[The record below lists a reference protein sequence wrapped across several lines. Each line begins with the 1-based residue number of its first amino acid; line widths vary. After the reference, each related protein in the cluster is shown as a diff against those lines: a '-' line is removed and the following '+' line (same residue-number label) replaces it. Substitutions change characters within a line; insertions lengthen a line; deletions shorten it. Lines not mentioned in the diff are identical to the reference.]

1 VLFSVNEKTG
11 RTRRPPRNVLPR
23 CNYLLLV
30 VSVVEDWFVDA
41 PWFMVDVALV
51 LLDCWFALTPLVT
64 DWLPSPTCTPGL
76 MLAPAFTAELAMP
89 TLASTPTFGFTL
101 SDWVPEDGVA
111 DELVPEVLPDV
122 VPDVLPEVLAPL
134 DWLVLVP
141 WFIVDEE
148 PMSVEDW
155 FALTPLS
162 TVWLPLP
169 MFTPGLTFAPR
180 FTSVLLTPTFAS
192 TPTFGFTLRDE
203 VLLVDEGE
211 EALPLVDDD
220 VLPLVD
226 EGDDVLLV
234 DEGDEM
240 LPLLD
245 DGDDVLPLEE
255 DVVPERLPDALRE
268 VLPAFVAFE
277 P

>member
-1 VLFSVNEKTG
+1 
-11 RTRRPPRNVLPR
+11 
-23 CNYLLLV
+23 
-30 VSVVEDWFVDA
+30 
-41 PWFMVDVALV
+41 
-51 LLDCWFALTPLVT
+51 
-64 DWLPSPTCTPGL
+64 
-76 MLAPAFTAELAMP
+76 
-89 TLASTPTFGFTL
+89 
-101 SDWVPEDGVA
+101 
-111 DELVPEVLPDV
+111 
-122 VPDVLPEVLAPL
+122 
-134 DWLVLVP
+134 VP

-148 PMSVEDW
+148 PVCVEDW

-192 TPTFGFTLRDE
+192 TPTFGLTLRDE
-203 VLLVDEGE
+203 VLLVDEGDE
-211 EALPLVDDD
+211 PLPLVDED

-226 EGDDVLLV
+226 EGDHVLLVDEGDDALLV

-245 DGDDVLPLEE
+245 EGDDVLPLAE